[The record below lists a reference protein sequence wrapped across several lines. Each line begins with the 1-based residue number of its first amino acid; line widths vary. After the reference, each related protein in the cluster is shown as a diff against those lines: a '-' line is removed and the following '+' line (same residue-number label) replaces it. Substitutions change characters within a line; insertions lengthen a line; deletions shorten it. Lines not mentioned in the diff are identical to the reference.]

1 MGTLRFD
8 HVGITVADLDL
19 VTDFFTGLGWEVEGR
34 MFVEGEFLDVDTL
47 TAQPF
52 PLQTLVDEGFRAT
65 RIATG
70 DSISAAISQE
80 GELRVWGSFR
90 VSDLRHTPVDSD

>member
-1 MGTLRFD
+1 
-8 HVGITVADLDL
+8 
-19 VTDFFTGLGWEVEGR
+19 
-34 MFVEGEFLDVDTL
+34 VDTL

-52 PLQTLVDEGFRAT
+52 PLTSLVDEGFRAT
-65 RIATG
+65 RIAAG

-90 VSDLRHTPVDSD
+90 VRFVVFNASGGALT